1 MLSVF
6 PKLLL
11 SGTFWLLTL
20 VILVL
25 SLIPGYFIRI
35 YELYRANRILRKNEE
50 TPDTVDFVN
59 SDNETATS
67 YQLQVITRSNIMYI
81 YIFKIRFNKKLL
93 KSEGKKHLQ
102 ENNFLLF
109 VG

>member
-1 MLSVF
+1 MLFVF

-50 TPDTVDFVN
+50 TPDTVHFVN

-67 YQLQVITRSNIMYI
+67 YQLQGRNIKNI
-81 YIFKIRFNKKLL
+81 LPWK
-93 KSEGKKHLQ
+93 G
-102 ENNFLLF
+102 NFDF
-109 VG
+109 DKAE